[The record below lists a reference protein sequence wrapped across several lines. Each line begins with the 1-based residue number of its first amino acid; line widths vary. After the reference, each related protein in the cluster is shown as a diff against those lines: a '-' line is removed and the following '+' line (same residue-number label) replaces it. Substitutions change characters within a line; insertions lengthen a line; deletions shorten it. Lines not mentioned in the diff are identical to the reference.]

1 MLLSGLSFAG
11 SVIVGSI
18 PTTVPDSSVKEVG
31 RRFCANA
38 VLTHTAITVADKIE
52 GTGIVIVFFFFVV
65 FLLFTGGALAPVI
78 GITTDYGGAISLGI
92 GGQEIRWGREG
103 GSISFGIGGFEVYV
117 EARNCVVV
125 ETKSIFG
132 QIVAQR
138 SYPDPGC
145 KLPDPPIPPAPPEP
159 PQSPN
164 GIDPTNITDTKNGYI
179 LLGQYHYS
187 VVYSYKNPLFPKETE
202 KETIAFI

>member
-1 MLLSGLSFAG
+1 MTKIKFDPMQQEVEISRRMGRGSTQTITVSRESAEAG
-11 SVIVGSI
+11 INLGFGSI
-18 PTTVPDSSVKEVG
+18 
-31 RRFCANA
+31 R
-38 VLTHTAITVADKIE
+38 
-52 GTGIVIVFFFFVV
+52 
-65 FLLFTGGALAPVI
+65 
-78 GITTDYGGAISLGI
+78 ITTDYGGAISLGI
-92 GGQEIRWGREG
+92 GGQEITWGREG
-103 GSISFGIGGFEVYV
+103 GRISFGIGGFEVYV

-145 KLPDPPIPPAPPEP
+145 KLPDPPIPPEPPEP

-164 GIDPTNITDTKNGYI
+164 GIDPTTITDTKNGYI

-187 VVYSYKNPLFPKETE
+187 VVYSYKNPWFPKETE